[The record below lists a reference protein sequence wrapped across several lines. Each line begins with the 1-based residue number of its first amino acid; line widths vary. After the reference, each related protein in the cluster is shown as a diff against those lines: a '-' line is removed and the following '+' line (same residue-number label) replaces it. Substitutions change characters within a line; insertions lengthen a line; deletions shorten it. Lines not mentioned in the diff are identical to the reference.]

1 MKLSSHKIQRDSRI
15 ELSMTSMID
24 VVFLLLIFFMTTA
37 SFVRTEREL
46 DSGIKVDRQATGQ
59 QRSDFE
65 PAIIDIVQSD
75 GTFVFRLGTREIAT
89 QQELIQVLRQME
101 NKVDGAFVR
110 VHDNVPFDMAAAAI
124 QACKTARF
132 LTVSYVPLESK
143 R

>member
-1 MKLSSHKIQRDSRI
+1 
-15 ELSMTSMID
+15 MTSMID

-46 DSGIKVDRQATGQ
+46 DSGIKVDRQAAGQ

-89 QQELIQVLRQME
+89 QQELIQVLRQFE
-101 NKVDGAFVR
+101 NKVGR
-110 VHDNVPFDMAAAAI
+110 RLRPGHDDVPFDMAAAAI